1 MSKPIRMTEQYM
13 KECRDDFEK
22 ALKLTKLADGKLN
35 FTKVFSIADKKAT
48 IFFTGEA
55 WAKMAMLLKEFDK
68 EVAWHGVA
76 HRGEDES
83 RDEYVITD
91 IMVYPQTVTGT
102 SVEMDTEK
110 YALWLME
117 NANDERFDNIHM
129 QGHSHVNMSTTP
141 SGVDLSHQEEIL
153 NMLGDADFYIFMIW
167 NKSFSSTNKVY
178 DLKKNILFEDKD
190 ISVKIVGGVEDLDT
204 FIKGAKEIVKNRSIT
219 TSQTYGSGYGGY
231 PYNKPTGSPYNPV
244 LQSTTEI
251 NNGKKNKKETKKDKP
266 RTKIDGKSKK
276 DDRQKSI
283 YDMYDD
289 NEDDLYTSYYR
300 GY

>member
-35 FTKVFSIADKKAT
+35 FTKVFSITDKKAT

-129 QGHSHVNMSTTP
+129 QGHSHVNMPTTP

-219 TSQTYGSGYGGY
+219 TSGSGYGGY

-244 LQSTTEI
+244 FQSTTEI
-251 NNGKKNKKETKKDKP
+251 NNGKKNKKEAKKDKP